1 MSPSDIEK
9 LVLGTCLAHP
19 NGTANIP
26 QQVVYEL
33 DPSRIGDPAN
43 SQVYFAIKS
52 CVQKN
57 LPPTPANVAL
67 EMNGT
72 LEAAGGMEYV
82 ESLPRLLSDMGGYDP
97 SGIREWVRRVDIN
110 GRARLIYQT
119 LSKKTNM
126 SVDEFQ
132 KQVSKAD
139 DPDAYLSQI
148 FSDANMY
155 VSGTKSD
162 YRPIS
167 DAVEIFDEQVKAS
180 LRGEVTD
187 IIPCGIPNLEKYCI
201 PRPRSFGVVAGISGQ
216 GKTQFVWYIGL
227 GVAIGLQKR
236 GERGQVVINTLEEQ
250 GSDLVM
256 RGACMMAQVN
266 SLDIAR
272 CTLTKAQ
279 ADRLFEK
286 SSYINSLPI
295 VYNDDSTITSSQF
308 VTHAICQHMKVPR
321 ILGICDYVELL
332 TDKAESEELKVS
344 RATRNIRSLCW
355 QTGSCEIML
364 VQLNDDAIKSSYKTG
379 GMFASRN
386 SRAPAHAADWWI
398 EVLNYPELKKAQI
411 KATVAEGRNENL
423 AYALIEK
430 GRKYGKGE
438 EAFEWVA
445 EHTMFRDIS
454 LPIGQLYG
462 EIKEDDF

>member
-1 MSPSDIEK
+1 MTPHDTEM
-9 LVLGTCLAHP
+9 LVLGTCMAHP
-19 NGTANIP
+19 NGSQNIP
-26 QQVVYEL
+26 QRVVHEL
-33 DPSRIGDPAN
+33 DPSRFGNQAH
-43 SQVYFAIKS
+43 SHVFSAIKS
-52 CVQKN
+52 CVHKN
-57 LPPTPANVAL
+57 IPPNPANVAL

-72 LEAAGGMEYV
+72 LEAVGGIEFID
-82 ESLPRLLSDMGGYDP
+82 LLQRFPSSFGVYDA
-97 SGIREWVRRVDIN
+97 SGISDWVRRVDLN
-110 GRARLIYQT
+110 GRTRLLQQIIN
-119 LSKKTNM
+119 KKIDMPTEHLQNLVM
-126 SVDEFQ
+126 
-132 KQVSKAD
+132 KAE
-139 DPDAYLSQI
+139 DPDAFLSEI
-148 FSDANMY
+148 LTEANRY
-155 VSGTKSD
+155 ISGTKTD
-162 YRPIS
+162 YKPIS
-167 DAVEIFDEQVKAS
+167 EAAEIFEEQIKAS

-201 PRPRSFGVVAGISGQ
+201 PRPRSFGVIAGISGQ
-216 GKTQFVWYIGL
+216 GKTQFAWYIGV

-236 GERGQVVINTLEEQ
+236 GERGEVTINTLEEQ

-256 RGACMMAQVN
+256 RAACMMAQVN

-272 CTLTKAQ
+272 CTLTRAQ

-286 SSYINSLPI
+286 ITYIKSLPI
-295 VYNDDSTITSSQF
+295 VYNDDSTITSSQL

-332 TDKAESEELKVS
+332 NDKAESEELKIS
-344 RATRNIRSLCW
+344 RSTRNIRSICW
-355 QTGSCEIML
+355 ETGSCEIML
-364 VQLNDDAIKSSYKTG
+364 VQLNDDAIKNSYKTG